1 MVKSE
6 TTTMEKRVKSQA
18 LEKFV
23 HNKRAVFGVIVV
35 LVIAL
40 CCLLLPLVMDMDPYT
55 TDELAGFNSAP
66 SAEHILG
73 TDDVGRDLFA
83 RLLYGGRISLFVGIA
98 STIIS
103 VIIGVPLGLLA
114 GYYRGIWET
123 IIMRAAD
130 IFMSFPSMILILVL
144 VAVFGPSIMNVTI
157 VIGVLGWTSMA
168 KLIYGNTLSM
178 REKEYIEA
186 ARRDGYEEQQD
197 HLQRDFAQRHR
208 SGLGQHR
215 VPCVQRYPDRI
226 LPELSGL
233 GVQTPQASWGN
244 IIFAAQNLLVLTAR
258 PWVWIP
264 PGICIILVVIGFNF
278 IGEGVRDALDPKM
291 K

>member
-1 MVKSE
+1 
-6 TTTMEKRVKSQA
+6 MEKRVKSQA
-18 LEKFV
+18 MEKFV

-40 CCLLLPLVMDMDPYT
+40 CCLLLPLVMDLDPYT

-103 VIIGVPLGLLA
+103 VLIGVPLGLLA

-186 ARRDGYEEQQD
+186 ARAMGMKNSKIIFSEILPNAIAPVWVSIAFRVSSGILTESS
-197 HLQRDFAQRHR
+197 LSFL
-208 SGLGQHR
+208 GLGDPN
-215 VPCVQRYPDRI
+215 VV
-226 LPELSGL
+226 
-233 GVQTPQASWGN
+233 SWGQMIMSGKSYLVN
-244 IIFAAQNLLVLTAR
+244 GWWISLFAGLA
-258 PWVWIP
+258 IM
-264 PGICIILVVIGFNF
+264 LVVIVFYM
-278 IGEGVRDALDPKM
+278 IGDGLNYAMNPKLQSR

>member
-1 MVKSE
+1 MVKAE

-40 CCLLLPLVMDMDPYT
+40 CCLLLPLVMDLDPYT

-103 VIIGVPLGLLA
+103 VLIGVPLGLLA

-178 REKEYIEA
+178 REKE
-186 ARRDGYEEQQD
+186 
-197 HLQRDFAQRHR
+197 
-208 SGLGQHR
+208 
-215 VPCVQRYPDRI
+215 
-226 LPELSGL
+226 
-233 GVQTPQASWGN
+233 
-244 IIFAAQNLLVLTAR
+244 
-258 PWVWIP
+258 
-264 PGICIILVVIGFNF
+264 
-278 IGEGVRDALDPKM
+278 
-291 K
+291 

>member
-40 CCLLLPLVMDMDPYT
+40 CCLLLPLVMDLDPYT

-103 VIIGVPLGLLA
+103 VLIGVPLGLLA
-114 GYYRGIWET
+114 GYYRAPSSRKRAT
-123 IIMRAAD
+123 ISSLSSPRTTKR
-130 IFMSFPSMILILVL
+130 LRKC
-144 VAVFGPSIMNVTI
+144 
-157 VIGVLGWTSMA
+157 WTSFSA
-168 KLIYGNTLSM
+168 KQ
-178 REKEYIEA
+178 KEHA
-186 ARRDGYEEQQD
+186 KR
-197 HLQRDFAQRHR
+197 
-208 SGLGQHR
+208 
-215 VPCVQRYPDRI
+215 
-226 LPELSGL
+226 
-233 GVQTPQASWGN
+233 
-244 IIFAAQNLLVLTAR
+244 NLLR
-258 PWVWIP
+258 EGSFFVWP
-264 PGICIILVVIGFNF
+264 F
-278 IGEGVRDALDPKM
+278 
-291 K
+291 